1 MLAICRRFSGGDF
14 LIIPRNNQFK
24 RFLKQ
29 QKKKKEIFKLSSSPP
44 KSITRDWI
52 GPPDGNSNLRPTHFY
67 VPPDESNVEKDLRLK
82 KVDLQTFN
90 HDFWTRQNITFFK
103 RKAQFIHMELERK
116 KQIDSDNKNKK
127 SLSPEEMAVFYKQ
140 FLEENYQNNL
150 KYHRAWYKKNIFLL
164 WPALKVAVH
173 NLFKKARLKN

>member
-1 MLAICRRFSGGDF
+1 M
-14 LIIPRNNQFK
+14 
-24 RFLKQ
+24 KQ
-29 QKKKKEIFKLSSSPP
+29 APLTTKKKKKETFKLSSSPP
-44 KSITRDWI
+44 KSITRNWI

-67 VPPDESNVEKDLRLK
+67 IPPNESNVEKDLRLK

-150 KYHRAWYKKNIFLL
+150 KYHREWYKKNIFLL

-173 NLFKKARLKN
+173 NLFKKAK